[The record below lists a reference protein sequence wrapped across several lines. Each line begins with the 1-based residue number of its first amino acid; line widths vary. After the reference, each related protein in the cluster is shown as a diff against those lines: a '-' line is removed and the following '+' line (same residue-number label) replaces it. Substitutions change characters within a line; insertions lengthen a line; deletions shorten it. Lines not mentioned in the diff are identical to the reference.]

1 MAEKGY
7 TKGEKSKELLEQER
21 KDFQKLAEE
30 KARLKLPVKTQ
41 IPITKELPSQFK
53 FLGTGEYGKA
63 IQKFM
68 AAPVL
73 TSPLEVPFKNVAPS
87 RKTRGKPFKFQ
98 PFTTGTVGYGP
109 LIETGVKSIN
119 PNAVPIGMHGTF
131 VRLEMIPL
139 LTFYSPERLLSTTY
153 QEAYKLLHKLERNVA
168 SGKII
173 KLPTNIKFGNTI
185 IPQFFYANQKTEIA
199 KAKATI
205 NQAIINVFNEQE
217 RKSSVKSPIP
227 HSIADI
233 SKEVKQIESTA
244 KPEKIKVIKGKIVEE
259 KKKETKKEKPKKTK
273 KVKISRK
280 KQSLIK
286 SQQTLASLFKA
297 ADSLAKHGRYGDS
310 MLVHMHPIEVQGIA
324 SLVPGGRLPVNPGTG
339 PRAAPTIPAPG
350 PKSAMQLML
359 QMHDP
364 FSTGLP
370 YMKEGGRVPSKKRKP
385 YAMGGK
391 VYSQAIRKPKLI

>member
-53 FLGTGEYGKA
+53 FWGTGEYGKA

-73 TSPLEVPFKNVAPS
+73 TSPLEVPFKDVAPS

-297 ADSLAKHGRYGDS
+297 ADSLAKPKLGGGSVSGEKPSRVKKFMGTGARAAAT
-310 MLVHMHPIEVQGIA
+310 I
-324 SLVPGGRLPVNPGTG
+324 PGG
-339 PRAAPTIPAPG
+339 G

-385 YAMGGK
+385 YAIGGK